1 MADVADWLLR
11 PLRPV
16 SSLTW
21 KIQQSAVRSRC
32 KVLQSKQVKTSFSIA
47 RPFQR
52 DKLRVERSAP
62 SLTHS
67 SLSWSAFPSYQK
79 ARQRKCCTVY
89 ATARDKARGARPAYP
104 KKQTGVTLKVAGPCE
119 ALGDNQ
125 TGDEKHL
132 TESVHRSICD
142 ESKVE
147 EQLVDCKIETVA
159 WRKRHI
165 SASIEVAATLEQ
177 VWGVLTDYERLADF
191 IPNLAKR

>member
-11 PLRPV
+11 PFRPV
-16 SSLTW
+16 SFLTR

-32 KVLQSKQVKTSFSIA
+32 KVLQSKQVKTSFSIE
-47 RPFQR
+47 RPFER
-52 DKLRVERSAP
+52 DKLRVQRSAP
-62 SLTHS
+62 TLAHS
-67 SLSWSAFPSYQK
+67 SLSWSAVPSHPK
-79 ARQRKCCTVY
+79 NPQRKCCTVY

-119 ALGDNQ
+119 VPGDKQ
-125 TGDEKHL
+125 TEDEKNL
-132 TESVHRSICD
+132 TESIHRSICD
-142 ESKVE
+142 EASVE
-147 EQLVDCKIETVA
+147 EQLVECKIETVA

-165 SASIEVAATLEQ
+165 SASIEVAATSEQ